1 MFLIGDIGGT
11 NARLAYSKDG
21 YEILGLTIFSTA
33 ESTSLAALIKEFQAE
48 TSCVISKACVAIAAP
63 VIDGAANLTNGSWT
77 AREDSFS
84 FPMHL
89 VNDLEAAA
97 WGTSS
102 VSSEQT
108 KVLQKGQNVDGLSLV
123 IGIGTGLGMAIF
135 DQNTGKVYPTEV
147 GHSNFAPFSI
157 DSLTIWE
164 ALFLKKGRVRIE
176 DVISGIGLE
185 NILDIYLGEEVRA
198 EENGKVAGKIL
209 SENRY
214 SGSSEALEFFA
225 MALGSFLGD
234 QCIAHNAT
242 QIFLCGGVAQKLEQ
256 IFSLACFWNALRQ
269 KEPMSHIVENAQ
281 IELLLSSE
289 VGLLGALNIVRCR

>member
-1 MFLIGDIGGT
+1 MLLIGDIGGT
-11 NARLAYSKDG
+11 NARLAYSRDG
-21 YEILGLTIFSTA
+21 LEILGTTIFSTA
-33 ESTSLAALIKEFQAE
+33 QSSSLAGLIEEFQRQ
-48 TSCVISKACVAIAAP
+48 TSCVITKACVAIAAS
-63 VIDGAANLTNGSWT
+63 VVDGVASLTNGSWT

-97 WGTSS
+97 WGISS
-102 VSSEQT
+102 ASSEQK
-108 KVLQKGQNVDGLSLV
+108 KVIQKGQTSGGLSLV
-123 IGIGTGLGMAIF
+123 IGVGTGLGMAIF

-157 DSLTIWE
+157 DSLEVWE
-164 ALFLKKGRVRIE
+164 ALFLKNGRVRNE
-176 DVISGIGLE
+176 DVLSGIGLE

-198 EENGKVAGKIL
+198 EEYGKVAGEIL
-209 SENRY
+209 CENMH
-214 SGSSEALEFFA
+214 SGSSAALEFFA

-242 QIFLCGGVAQKLEQ
+242 QVFLCGGVAQKMEQ
-256 IFSLACFWNALRQ
+256 IFSWDCFRNALRE

-281 IELLLSSE
+281 IELLLSSDL
-289 VGLLGALNIVRCR
+289 GLLGALNIVNDR